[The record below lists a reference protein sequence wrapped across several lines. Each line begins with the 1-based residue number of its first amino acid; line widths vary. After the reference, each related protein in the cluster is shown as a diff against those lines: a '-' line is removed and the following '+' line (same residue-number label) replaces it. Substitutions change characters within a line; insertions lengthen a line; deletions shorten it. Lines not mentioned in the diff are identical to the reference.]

1 MSSCFWYPGV
11 QRGPKLTGPKS
22 RRIRYSTEYFQRRA
36 LGSRTPVFSR
46 RDIYQWNNHLKIS
59 PTVVRFVLSIA
70 VSVVIHQRYIAVSV
84 VIHQRSIAVSV
95 VIHQRLSIQR
105 KVQCDDIGDE
115 LVRYSNGFKSWCARL
130 YKIYMK
136 IPVYN
141 IYVNS
146 RF

>member
-1 MSSCFWYPGV
+1 M
-11 QRGPKLTGPKS
+11 
-22 RRIRYSTEYFQRRA
+22 
-36 LGSRTPVFSR
+36 GSRTPVFSR
-46 RDIYQWNNHLKIS
+46 RDIYRRNNQLKIS
-59 PTVVRFVLSIA
+59 PMLVRIVLSIA

-141 IYVNS
+141 ICKFPFLTIDPLMCLSYEAYTCLICVGSMDSNHS
-146 RF
+146 